1 VALPSD
7 YAGQA
12 CSLARSLE
20 VIGERWTLL
29 VVRDAFYGVTRFNDF
44 AAHLKMPRAVLT
56 TRLTSLVDAG
66 VLERVC
72 VRTKRSEYLLTAK
85 GLALW
90 PILLSMTSWGD
101 EFYAAAGPR
110 RVFLHDID
118 GAPLGVGSVCTKCG
132 QSVGP
137 AAVVVA
143 PGPGLGP
150 VTKDCDIV
158 TKTLAR
164 PRRLL
169 TPIEPLT
176 VN

>member
-1 VALPSD
+1 MALPSD
-7 YAGQA
+7 YTGQA

-29 VVRDAFYGVTRFNDF
+29 VLRDAFYGVTRFNDF
-44 AAHLKMPRAVLT
+44 AAHLKLPRAVLT
-56 TRLTSLVDAG
+56 ARLTSLVEAG

-90 PILLSMTSWGD
+90 PVLLSMISWGD

-110 RVFLHDID
+110 RLFLHDTD
-118 GAPLGVGSVCTKCG
+118 GAPLGVGGVCTDCG

-137 AAVVVA
+137 ADVILA
-143 PGPGLGP
+143 PGPGLEP
-150 VTKDCDIV
+150 VTPDSDNV
-158 TKTLAR
+158 TKALTH

-169 TPIEPLT
+169 APIG
-176 VN
+176 

>member
-1 VALPSD
+1 MALPSD
-7 YAGQA
+7 YTGQA

-56 TRLTSLVDAG
+56 ARLATLVEAG
-66 VLERVC
+66 VLERAC

-90 PILLSMTSWGD
+90 PVLLSMISWGD

-110 RVFLHDID
+110 RRFLHDTD
-118 GAPLGVGSVCTKCG
+118 GAALDAGSVCTECG
-132 QSVGP
+132 QSVAP
-137 AAVVVA
+137 ADVVLA
-143 PGPGLGP
+143 PGPGLEP
-150 VTKDCDIV
+150 ATEDCDIV
-158 TKTLAR
+158 TKTLTH

-169 TPIEPLT
+169 TPIG
-176 VN
+176 